1 MARPWRLRHK
11 LVVGLALVVGSVAL
25 LLGAAVFGLSSYF
38 DAGRVTQH
46 KLVELEMVQLLRDH
60 ADAMAAP
67 ARPKPDQAAAV
78 GVNDELESIKDAVGL
93 LRVSLTGYEET
104 VARSPVA
111 ARAVHEYKNVPDMR
125 TTADELFAAVTA
137 EADRTGRPGRLIDAP
152 APAAAYKKLREL
164 INSQQRLLVD
174 DVQKAH
180 AQSEANHRRTLWLAG
195 TATAVA
201 VVLVLT
207 LLYYFRVWVFGPIA
221 ALQEGVRRVHHGDFG
236 HPIDLPVQDEL
247 GELAAEF
254 NDMAARLNDV
264 YRTLEGQVNSRT
276 RQLVRSERLVSV
288 GFLAAGV
295 AHEINNPLAS
305 IAFCAEALESRL
317 RDGGGRTGA
326 DAAVVEKYLKMMQDE
341 AQRCKQ
347 ITQKLLD
354 FSRSGGKREPA
365 DLAPA
370 VAETIDMARMLP
382 TAKGKT
388 VRFNPASPVVLPV
401 SVPDIKGVVLNLTV
415 NALDSMDEGGQLTVD
430 LAARGDWAELTFA
443 DTGCGMA
450 ADTLET
456 IFEPFFTR
464 SRTGNGT
471 GLGLS
476 ISHQVVDQHG
486 GTITA
491 ASAGPGRGSTFTV
504 RLPLR
509 PTTQVAE
516 SGLDDRPATVL
527 FPGPLQ
533 PAPAVAG
540 GGGRAAQPAA

>member
-46 KLVELEMVQLLRDH
+46 KVVELQMVQLLRDH

-67 ARPKPDQAAAV
+67 PAEPKPDQPGAV
-78 GVNDELESIKDAVGL
+78 GVNGELELIQDAARL
-93 LRVSLTGYEET
+93 LRTSLNGYEET

-111 ARAVHEYKNVPDMR
+111 ARTVHEDRNLPEIRKTVDQLDAA
-125 TTADELFAAVTA
+125 ADAAS
-137 EADRTGRPGRLIDAP
+137 RQPGRPGRLIDAP
-152 APAAAYKKLREL
+152 APAAAYRRLREL
-164 INSQQRLLVD
+164 INNQHRLLVT
-174 DVQKAH
+174 DVQQAH
-180 AQSEANHRRTLWLAG
+180 TQSEANHRRTLWLAG

-221 ALQEGVRRVHHGDFG
+221 ALQEGVRRVHRGDFG
-236 HPIDLPVQDEL
+236 HPIELPVQDEL

-254 NDMAARLNDV
+254 NGMAAQLSQVQRS
-264 YRTLEGQVNSRT
+264 LEGQVNSRT

-305 IAFCAEALESRL
+305 IAFCAEALERRL
-317 RDGGGRTGA
+317 QDGGGRTGA
-326 DAAVVEKYLKMMQDE
+326 DAAVVEKYLRMMQDE

-382 TAKGKT
+382 NAKGKT

-415 NALDSMDEGGQLTVD
+415 NALDSMDDGGQLVID

-509 PTTQVAE
+509 PTAQIAE

-527 FPGPLQ
+527 FP
-533 PAPAVAG
+533 AP
-540 GGGRAAQPAA
+540 RSAA